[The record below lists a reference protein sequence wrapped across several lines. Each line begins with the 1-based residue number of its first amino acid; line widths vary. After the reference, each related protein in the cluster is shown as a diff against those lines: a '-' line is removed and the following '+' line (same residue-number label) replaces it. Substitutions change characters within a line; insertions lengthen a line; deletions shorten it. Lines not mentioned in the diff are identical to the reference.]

1 MAKNLRKGACGLKF
15 LRRFFDGVQRD
26 LQLFLFVL
34 ILLEVYRGLFMF
46 SMSSYMSEETGAA
59 QIFSAML
66 TGLRLSLKTAGA
78 VTLLSFILVT
88 ICGLKSRLRLFIGII
103 ASLIFSLLFMLR
115 FPYYR
120 AFQSTFGMEVVQGF
134 HDDIFSIIVT
144 MIQEYGVI
152 WRSFAALIL
161 TLICTAI
168 LSRFLL
174 IKTYP
179 LPELVGKAKVAGFSA
194 GLAVGIFLLGLFV
207 RFGGSFTYG
216 SGINWENAGVTNDNF
231 LNECILDDA
240 QALYRARAMA
250 KRMEAGEISG
260 VDADKIA
267 ESAQIIAVNK
277 ELTEKNL
284 APYLERK
291 AKGERIKKPQHIFI
305 ILGETF
311 MQWPMLG
318 KYDELLVA
326 EGIKSLIAEE
336 NCYYSRNFMPNGDFT
351 STAITG
357 LVTGLPDVNIKVNY
371 QARTYDKLYITSMA
385 PPLRELGY
393 NIDFWYGGM
402 PSWDSIAKMSLAQG
416 FDNFYGYPDFN
427 APKETTWGT
436 KDENLFHALLAHL
449 DEEPPTVHLIMTTT
463 NHPPYSLDL
472 AAEGFDVN
480 AEIET
485 LKKFP
490 NIDDVDTL
498 AVELGHYW
506 YMDEV
511 ITNFIRAASEKFP
524 ESLFI
529 VTGDHAVRCD
539 PSTHPTI
546 FEHQSVPF
554 VMYGAGITHEILP
567 PDAVGDHISIIP
579 TIIELIA
586 PRDFAYYSIAPSLF
600 DSDGVAFNNSTFLTA
615 SVAGQIDSDVME
627 LLPHVASNEL
637 NEVNLSN
644 ERAHAMQVIGAM
656 RTVAW
661 WIITKGLFFGG
672 TEPAK

>member
-1 MAKNLRKGACGLKF
+1 MKF
-15 LRRFFDGVQRD
+15 LTRFFISIQRD
-26 LQLFLFVL
+26 LRLFLFVL
-34 ILLEVYRGLFMF
+34 ILLEVYRGLFIF
-46 SMSSYMSEETGAA
+46 FMSAYMSEASGAS
-59 QIFSAML
+59 QIFSAMF

-78 VTLLSFILVT
+78 VTLISFVLVT
-88 ICGLKSRLRLFIGII
+88 IGGMKSRVRLLIGII
-103 ASLIFSLLFMLR
+103 ASLIFSMLFMLR
-115 FPYYR
+115 FPYWR

-144 MIQEYGVI
+144 LIQEYGII
-152 WRSFAALIL
+152 WRFLVALLL
-161 TLICTAI
+161 TIICIAV
-168 LSRFLL
+168 LSRLL
-174 IKTYP
+174 MLKTFP
-179 LPELVGKAKVAGFSA
+179 LPILDTTKKVAGFSL
-194 GLAVGIFLLGLFV
+194 GLCAGIFLFGLFV

-216 SGINWENAGVTNDNF
+216 SGINWENSGVTNDDF

-260 VDADKIA
+260 VDPDNIA
-267 ESAQIIAVNK
+267 TAAQIIAVNH

-291 AKGERIKKPQHIFI
+291 AAGERIKKPQHIFI

-371 QARTYDKLYITSMA
+371 QSRTYEKLYITSMA

-402 PSWDSIAKMSLAQG
+402 PSWDSIAKMSFAQG

-436 KDENLFHALLAHL
+436 KDENLFNALLNHL

-463 NHPPYSLDL
+463 NHPPYSLNL
-472 AAEGFDVN
+472 SAEGFNVD
-480 AEIET
+480 AEIEA

-490 NIDDVDTL
+490 NIEDVNQL
-498 AVELGHYW
+498 AIELGHYW

-511 ITNFIRAASEKFP
+511 ITNFIHAASAKVP

-529 VTGDHAVRCD
+529 VTGDHAVRCN

-546 FEHQSVPF
+546 FEQQSVPF
-554 VMYGAGITHEILP
+554 VMYGAGITKEILP
-567 PDAVGDHISIIP
+567 PDAVGDHISIVP

-586 PRDFAYYSIAPSLF
+586 PKDFAYYSIAPSLF
-600 DSDGVAFNNSTFLTA
+600 DSDGVGFNNSTFLTA
-615 SVAGQIDSDVME
+615 SIAGQIDSDVVE

-637 NEVNLSN
+637 TDVNLN
-644 ERAHAMQVIGAM
+644 DERAHAEEIIGAM

-661 WIITKGLFFGG
+661 WIINKGLFFGAE
-672 TEPAK
+672 EPLK

>member
-1 MAKNLRKGACGLKF
+1 MKF
-15 LRRFFDGVQRD
+15 LKRFFDGIQRD
-26 LQLFLFVL
+26 LRLFLFVL
-34 ILLEVYRGLFMF
+34 ILLEIYRGLFIVF
-46 SMSSYMSEETGAA
+46 MSGYMSEDSGAA
-59 QIFSAML
+59 QIVSAMFN
-66 TGLRLSLKTAGA
+66 GLRLSLKTAGA
-78 VTLLSFILVT
+78 VTLLSFVAVT
-88 ICGLKSRLRLFIGII
+88 IVGLRSRLRLIIGIV

-120 AFQSTFGMEVVQGF
+120 AFQSTFGLEVVQGF
-134 HDDIFSIIVT
+134 NDDLWSIIVT
-144 MIQEYGVI
+144 MFQEYGI
-152 WRSFAALIL
+152 AWRFLIAVIL
-161 TLICTAI
+161 TLLCIAA
-168 LSRFLL
+168 LSRLLL
-174 IKTYP
+174 IKTFP
-179 LPELVGKAKVAGFSA
+179 LPVLDDKKKLAGFSA
-194 GLAVGIFLLGLFV
+194 GLVVAIFLFGLFV

-216 SGINWENAGVTNDNF
+216 GGINWENAGVTADNF

-260 VDADKIA
+260 VDADNILA
-267 ESAQIIAVNK
+267 SAQIVAVNK
-277 ELTEKNL
+277 TLTERNL

-291 AKGERIKKPQHIFI
+291 AKGEHIPKPKHIFI

-318 KYDELLVA
+318 KYDELLLA

-371 QARTYDKLYITSMA
+371 QSRTYEKLYITSMA
-385 PPLRELGY
+385 PAFKELGY
-393 NIDFWYGGM
+393 AVDFWYGGM

-416 FDNFYGYPDFN
+416 FNNFYGCPDFN
-427 APKETTWGT
+427 AEKQTTWGT
-436 KDENLFHALLAHL
+436 KDENLFNALLAHL
-449 DEEPPTVHLIMTTT
+449 EAEPPTVHLIMTTT
-463 NHPPYSLDL
+463 NHPPYNLDL
-472 AAEGFDVN
+472 AAEGYHTDAVIEALKKLPNVEDVN
-480 AEIET
+480 Q
-485 LKKFP
+485 
-490 NIDDVDTL
+490 L
-498 AVELGHYW
+498 AIELGHYW

-511 ITNFIRAASEKFP
+511 ITNFIRATREKYP
-524 ESLFI
+524 ESLFV

-554 VMYGAGITHEILP
+554 VLYGAGITKEILP
-567 PDAVGDHISIIP
+567 PDAVGDHISIVP

-586 PRDFAYYSIAPSLF
+586 PKDFAYYSIAPSLF
-600 DSDGVAFNNSTFLTA
+600 DSDGVGFNNSAYITTK
-615 SVAGQIDSDVME
+615 VAGEIDSDVVE

-637 NEVNLSN
+637 NDVNLTD
-644 ERAHAMQVIGAM
+644 ERKHATQIIGAI

-661 WIITKGLFFGG
+661 CMITKGLFLGNETSG
-672 TEPAK
+672 S

>member
-1 MAKNLRKGACGLKF
+1 MKF
-15 LRRFFDGVQRD
+15 LKRFFDGVQRD
-26 LQLFLFVL
+26 ARLFLFVL
-34 ILLEVYRGLFMF
+34 ILLEIYRGLFILF
-46 SMSSYMSEETGAA
+46 MSSYMSEESGAA
-59 QIFSAML
+59 QIFSAMFA
-66 TGLRLSLKTAGA
+66 GLRLSLKTAGA
-78 VTLLSFILVT
+78 VTLISFVFVTLV
-88 ICGLKSRLRLFIGII
+88 GLRQRFRLLIGV
-103 ASLIFSLLFMLR
+103 ATSFVFSLLFLLR

-120 AFQSTFGMEVVQGF
+120 AFQSTFGLGVVQGF
-134 HDDIFSIIVT
+134 NDDIWSIIV
-144 MIQEYGVI
+144 MMFQEYGI
-152 WRSFAALIL
+152 LWRFFVAIIL
-161 TLICTAI
+161 TILCIAI
-168 LSRFLL
+168 LSRFLF
-174 IKTYP
+174 IKTFP
-179 LPELVGKAKVAGFSA
+179 LPALDNKKKIVSFSVGSV
-194 GLAVGIFLLGLFV
+194 VVIFLFGLFV
-207 RFGGSFTYG
+207 RFGGSFNYA
-216 SGINWENAGVTNDNF
+216 SGINWENAGVTTDDF

-260 VDADKIA
+260 VDPDKIL
-267 ESAQIIAVNK
+267 ESAQIVATNH

-291 AKGERIKKPQHIFI
+291 AAGERIQKPKHIFI

-318 KYDELLVA
+318 KYDELLIA

-371 QARTYDKLYITSMA
+371 QSRTYEKLYITSMA
-385 PPLRELGY
+385 PAFKELGY
-393 NIDFWYGGM
+393 KVDFWYGGM

-427 APKETTWGT
+427 APKQTTWGT
-436 KDENLFHALLAHL
+436 KDENLFNALLVHL
-449 DEEPPTVHLIMTTT
+449 PDEPPTVHLIMTTT
-463 NHPPYSLDL
+463 NHPPYNLDL
-472 AAEGFDVN
+472 AVEGYDINAVTAALKKIPNVDDVN
-480 AEIET
+480 Q
-485 LKKFP
+485 
-490 NIDDVDTL
+490 L
-498 AVELGHYW
+498 AIELGHYW

-524 ESLFI
+524 ESVFV

-554 VMYGAGITHEILP
+554 VLYGAGITKEILP
-567 PDAVGDHISIIP
+567 PDAVGDHISIVP
-579 TIIELIA
+579 TLIELIA
-586 PRDFAYYSIAPSLF
+586 PKGFAYYSIAPSLF
-600 DSDGVAFNNSTFLTA
+600 NSDGVGFNNSAFLT
-615 SVAGQIDSDVME
+615 SKIAGQIDSDVVE

-637 NEVNLSN
+637 NDVNLAD
-644 ERAHAMQVIGAM
+644 EREHVNKIIGAM

-661 WIITKGLFFGG
+661 WIITKGLFIGD
-672 TEPAK
+672 ESKN

>member
-1 MAKNLRKGACGLKF
+1 MLKF
-15 LRRFFDGVQRD
+15 LKRFFEGVQRD
-26 LQLFLFVL
+26 ARLFFFVL
-34 ILLEVYRGLFMF
+34 ILLEVYRGLFILF
-46 SMSSYMSEETGAA
+46 MSNYMSTESGAG
-59 QIFSAML
+59 QIFSAMF

-78 VTLLSFILVT
+78 VTLISFILVT
-88 ICGLKSRLRLFIGII
+88 IIGLRTRLRLLIGII
-103 ASLIFSLLFMLR
+103 ASLAFSMLFMLR

-120 AFQSTFGMEVVQGF
+120 AFQSTFGMEVVQGWN
-134 HDDIFSIIVT
+134 DDLLSIIVT
-144 MIQEYGVI
+144 MFQEYGI
-152 WRSFAALIL
+152 AWRFIVALIL
-161 TLICTAI
+161 TLICIAA
-168 LSRFLL
+168 LSRLL
-174 IKTYP
+174 MIKTFP
-179 LPELVGKAKVAGFSA
+179 LPEFDTKTKNFGFSA
-194 GLAVGIFLLGLFV
+194 GLIVGIFIFGLFV

-216 SGINWENAGVTNDNF
+216 NGINWENAGVTTDNF

-260 VDADKIA
+260 VDAKKIV
-267 ESAQIIAVNK
+267 ESAQIVAVNK
-277 ELTEKNL
+277 NLTEQNL

-291 AKGERIKKPQHIFI
+291 SPGERIPKPKHIFI

-357 LVTGLPDVNIKVNY
+357 LVTGLPDVNIRVNY
-371 QARTYDKLYITSMA
+371 QSRTYEKLYITSMA
-385 PPLRELGY
+385 APFKELGY
-393 NIDFWYGGM
+393 KVDFWYGGM

-427 APKETTWGT
+427 APKQTTWGT
-436 KDENLFHALLAHL
+436 KDENLFNALLAHL
-449 DEEPPTVHLIMTTT
+449 ASEPPTVHLIMTTT
-463 NHPPYSLDL
+463 NHPPYNLDL
-472 AAEGFDVN
+472 AVEGYDLEKVTEALKKIPNVDDVN
-480 AEIET
+480 Q
-485 LKKFP
+485 
-490 NIDDVDTL
+490 L

-511 ITNFIRAASEKFP
+511 ITNFVRAASAKFP
-524 ESLFI
+524 ESLFV

-554 VMYGAGITHEILP
+554 VLYGAGITKEILP
-567 PDAVGDHISIIP
+567 PDAVGDHISIVP

-586 PRDFAYYSIAPSLF
+586 PKDFAYYSIAPSLF
-600 DSDGVAFNNSTFLTA
+600 NSDGVGFNTQAFVTA
-615 SVAGQIDSDVME
+615 KVAGQIDSDVIE

-637 NEVNLSN
+637 NDVNLN
-644 ERAHAMQVIGAM
+644 DEREHATQIISAM

-661 WIITKGLFFGG
+661 WMITNGLFLGN
-672 TEPAK
+672 E

>member
-1 MAKNLRKGACGLKF
+1 M
-15 LRRFFDGVQRD
+15 
-26 LQLFLFVL
+26 L
-34 ILLEVYRGLFMF
+34 ILLEIYRGLFIVF
-46 SMSSYMSEETGAA
+46 MSSYMNEDSGAA
-59 QIFSAML
+59 QIFSAMF

-78 VTLLSFILVT
+78 VTLISFVFVT
-88 ICGLKSRLRLFIGII
+88 IVGLRQRLRLVIGIA
-103 ASLIFSLLFMLR
+103 ASFIFSLLFMLR

-120 AFQSTFGMEVVQGF
+120 AFQSTFGLEVVQGF
-134 HDDIFSIIVT
+134 HDDIWSIIVT
-144 MIQEYGVI
+144 MFQEYGI
-152 WRSFAALIL
+152 LWRFIVALIL
-161 TLICTAI
+161 TLLCIAA
-168 LSRFLL
+168 LSRLL
-174 IKTYP
+174 IIKTFP
-179 LPELVGKAKVAGFSA
+179 LPELDGKKKYFFGA
-194 GLAVGIFLLGLFV
+194 GLGVGIILFGLFV

-216 SGINWENAGVTNDNF
+216 SGINWENAGVTTDDF

-260 VDADKIA
+260 VDANKIL
-267 ESAQIIAVNK
+267 ESAQLIATNH

-291 AKGERIKKPQHIFI
+291 AKGEHIQKPKHIFI

-318 KYDELLVA
+318 KYDELLIA

-371 QARTYDKLYITSMA
+371 QARTYEKLYITAMA
-385 PPLRELGY
+385 PAFKELGY
-393 NIDFWYGGM
+393 KVDFWYGGM

-427 APKETTWGT
+427 APKQTTWGT
-436 KDENLFHALLAHL
+436 KDENLFNALLAHL
-449 DEEPPTVHLIMTTT
+449 PDEPPTVHLIMTTT
-463 NHPPYSLDL
+463 NHPPYNLDL
-472 AAEGFDVN
+472 AAEGYDINAVTEALKKIPSVDDVN
-480 AEIET
+480 Q
-485 LKKFP
+485 
-490 NIDDVDTL
+490 L

-511 ITNFIRAASEKFP
+511 ITNFVRAASEKFP
-524 ESLFI
+524 ESIFV

-539 PSTHPTI
+539 PSTHPTL

-554 VMYGAGITHEILP
+554 VLYGAGVTKEILP
-567 PDAVGDHISIIP
+567 PDAVGDHISIVP
-579 TIIELIA
+579 TLIELIA
-586 PRDFAYYSIAPSLF
+586 PKDFAYYSIAPSLF
-600 DSDGVAFNNSTFLTA
+600 ESDGVGFNNAVFLT
-615 SVAGQIDSDVME
+615 SKVAGQIDSDVME

-637 NEVNLSN
+637 NDVNLTD
-644 ERAHAMQVIGAM
+644 ERAHALEIIGAM

-661 WIITKGLFFGG
+661 WMIINGLFLGND
-672 TEPAK
+672 TNN

>member
-1 MAKNLRKGACGLKF
+1 MKF
-15 LRRFFDGVQRD
+15 LQRFFIGIQRD
-26 LQLFLFVL
+26 LRLFIFVL
-34 ILLEVYRGLFMF
+34 ILLEVYRGLFIF
-46 SMSSYMSEETGAA
+46 FMSAYMSEASGAA
-59 QIFSAML
+59 QIFSAMF

-78 VTLLSFILVT
+78 VTLISFVLVT
-88 ICGLKSRLRLFIGII
+88 IGGMKTRVRLLIGII
-103 ASLIFSLLFMLR
+103 ASLIFSMLFMLR
-115 FPYYR
+115 FPYWR

-144 MIQEYGVI
+144 LIQEYGII
-152 WRSFAALIL
+152 WRFLVAFLL
-161 TLICTAI
+161 TLICIAI
-168 LSRFLL
+168 LSRLL
-174 IKTYP
+174 MIKTFP
-179 LPELVGKAKVAGFSA
+179 LPILDSTKKIAGFSA
-194 GLAVGIFLLGLFV
+194 GLCAGIFLFGLFV

-216 SGINWENAGVTNDNF
+216 SGINWENAGVTTDDF

-260 VDADKIA
+260 VDPDNIQAA
-267 ESAQIIAVNK
+267 AQVIAVNK
-277 ELTEKNL
+277 EIAEKNL

-291 AKGERIKKPQHIFI
+291 AAGERIKKPQHIFI

-318 KYDELLVA
+318 KYDELLIA

-371 QARTYDKLYITSMA
+371 QSRTYDKLYITSMA

-402 PSWDSIAKMSLAQG
+402 PSWDSIAKMSFAQG

-436 KDENLFHALLAHL
+436 KDENLFNALLAHL
-449 DEEPPTVHLIMTTT
+449 DEESPTVHLVMTTT

-472 AAEGFDVN
+472 SAEGFNVN
-480 AEIET
+480 AEIEA
-485 LKKFP
+485 LKKLP
-490 NIDDVDTL
+490 NVADAEQL
-498 AVELGHYW
+498 AIELGHYW

-511 ITNFIRAASEKFP
+511 ITNFIHSASAKVP

-554 VMYGAGITHEILP
+554 VMYGAGITKEILP
-567 PDAVGDHISIIP
+567 PDAVGDHISIVP

-586 PRDFAYYSIAPSLF
+586 PKDFAYYSIAPSLF
-600 DSDGVAFNNSTFLTA
+600 DSDGVGFNNSTFLTA
-615 SVAGQIDSDVME
+615 SIAGQIDSDVVE

-637 NEVNLSN
+637 TDVNLN
-644 ERAHAMQVIGAM
+644 DERAHAQEIIGAM

-661 WIITKGLFFGG
+661 WIINKGLFFG
-672 TEPAK
+672 TEEPLK